1 MWQDGNFQYS
11 NKVLQVIADNY
22 TTLYADGLCFKEGD
36 RITDYNSIAEFLC
49 DFDYALSSLG
59 VKWDGL
65 IKEFKE
71 YRSLNRYQ
79 RIIIASILGIPDIDL
94 INKYHF
100 RNPEKLRIIALSRMK
115 KFLNG
120 VDKSKK

>member
-1 MWQDGNFQYS
+1 MRDDIIYKYS
-11 NKVLQVIADNY
+11 NKVLQVLADNY
-22 TTLYADGLCFKEGD
+22 TTLYADGICFKSDD

-49 DFDYALSSLG
+49 DFDHALSSLG
-59 VKWDGL
+59 EKWDGL
-65 IKEFKE
+65 VKEFKD

-79 RIIIASILGIPDIDL
+79 RIIIASILGITDNDL
-94 INKYHF
+94 VDNYHF

-120 VDKSKK
+120 VNNETN